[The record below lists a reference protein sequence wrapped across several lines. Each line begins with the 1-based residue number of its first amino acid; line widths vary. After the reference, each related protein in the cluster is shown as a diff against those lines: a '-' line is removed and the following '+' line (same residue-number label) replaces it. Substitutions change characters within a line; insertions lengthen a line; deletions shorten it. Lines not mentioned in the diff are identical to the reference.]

1 LEHFQLEFLCGV
13 AFLFAT
19 GYLILG
25 MQKNERLALDWHQKA
40 LPILKE
46 QFAFVGLEDG
56 RKNTDFE

>member
-1 LEHFQLEFLCGV
+1 
-13 AFLFAT
+13 
-19 GYLILG
+19 